1 MFVWQRRKTLSLAL
15 SLWEREPE
23 TLSPTFSYKEGG
35 PETLS
40 YKGGGRQTLSYKGR
54 GRETLS
60 LALSQRE
67 RGSARPRCGCCI
79 VMGRGY

>member
-40 YKGGGRQTLSYKGR
+40 
-54 GRETLS
+54 
-60 LALSQRE
+60 LALSLWE

>member
-15 SLWEREPE
+15 SHRAREPE

-40 YKGGGRQTLSYKGR
+40 
-54 GRETLS
+54 
-60 LALSQRE
+60 LALSLWE